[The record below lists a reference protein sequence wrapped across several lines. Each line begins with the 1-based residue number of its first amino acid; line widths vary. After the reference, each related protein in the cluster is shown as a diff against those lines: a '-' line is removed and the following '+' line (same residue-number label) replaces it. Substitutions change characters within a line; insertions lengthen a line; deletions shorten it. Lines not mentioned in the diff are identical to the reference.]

1 MLGQAEREQRE
12 LTLKQPRIQRDE
24 RPSSVSTLDNERR
37 GEMLGALMPWLERE
51 FLSQRNQHGGALPDS
66 PLVDSKR
73 VQLITVSFKQ
83 LPCVQAT
90 TLTLRS
96 TGDRYYHREWRGTRL
111 D

>member
-12 LTLKQPRIQRDE
+12 LTLKQPRIQRE
-24 RPSSVSTLDNERR
+24 AFSPECLVPRYQRH
-37 GEMLGALMPWLERE
+37 GEMLGALTPWLERE
-51 FLSQRNQHGGALPDS
+51 FLSQRNQHGGALADS
-66 PLVDSKR
+66 PLVDPKR

-96 TGDRYYHREWRGTRL
+96 TGHRYYHREWRGTRL